1 MNAAIE
7 PREIIEQAS
16 RDGLAIL
23 RGDAPGKLKLRGA
36 AEAVAKWK
44 PLVAQHKTDILP
56 LVEASNDDTP
66 TIEALLAAHGDGSA
80 AGVDWSAWRLTTAT
94 RSATW
99 AVINRRGL
107 TLLFTV
113 EPIPQ
118 PRSYPQAWPVERIAP
133 WPDVEADAED
143 FEERAGILE
152 FDAGLARE
160 AAEREARRLIEAS
173 RWCSGCRHMDALRRP
188 DDARPHCAIG
198 HALTWRQ
205 IGPGGVLTRPGR
217 SDARN
222 CGDRNSE
229 PGI

>member
-1 MNAAIE
+1 MRATDLVQSIWGSPSPANSANPAHARTA
-7 PREIIEQAS
+7 PPTYSHNSQLSQGRQA
-16 RDGLAIL
+16 
-23 RGDAPGKLKLRGA
+23 
-36 AEAVAKWK
+36 
-44 PLVAQHKTDILP
+44 
-56 LVEASNDDTP
+56 TP
-66 TIEALLAAHGDGSA
+66 TLDALLATHGDGSA

-133 WPDVEADAED
+133 WPDVEDNAED

-205 IGPGGVLTRPGR
+205 VGPGGVLTRPGR
-217 SDARN
+217 SDARD
-222 CGDRNSE
+222 CGDRT
-229 PGI
+229 PGSHV